1 MFEELASHIA
11 EQLQENFGNNI
22 KSCYLVGSYAQGN
35 VSKSRPDINW
45 LLIWKDPP
53 TGKEI
58 WTLGEILTNTVN
70 KFEDKYTVRPEFRP
84 FKFSYPVKRGEKEV
98 FINITNVVSAEN
110 QEAFKKKNSYIP
122 EYVFLGF
129 KESRKLVFGDDLL
142 EKFDFEISKESVR
155 KSAMKKIISHKI
167 QLDRIPLVYNLEED
181 IDLLFNE
188 SLSHAKNLMYF
199 LVELLM
205 TDEELKDRKFL
216 ELYRDKKRLL
226 DFFSSR
232 KPELKETVITIL
244 GAKKNYEEWKNDRRR
259 AKEIYQASY
268 KLIRHGLKEIN

>member
-1 MFEELASHIA
+1 MFKELVNFITQ
-11 EQLQENFGNNI
+11 QLQENFGNQI
-22 KSCYLVGSYAQGN
+22 SSCYLVGSYAQGN

-45 LLIWKDPP
+45 LLIWEDPP

-70 KFEDKYTVRPEFRP
+70 KFEDSYIVRPEFRP
-84 FKFSYPVKRGEKEV
+84 FKFSYPIKRGQKEV
-98 FINITNVVSAEN
+98 FINITNVVSAN
-110 QEAFKKKNSYIP
+110 TQEKFKKKNSYIP
-122 EYVFLGF
+122 EYIFLGF

-142 EKFDFEISKESVR
+142 EKFDFEISKESVK

-199 LVELLM
+199 MVELLM
-205 TDEELKDRKFL
+205 TDEELKDRRFL
-216 ELYRDKKRLL
+216 ELYKDKEELL

-232 KPELKETVITIL
+232 KPDLEETVITIL
-244 GAKKNYEEWKNDRRR
+244 ESKEKYGEWKEDKER
-259 AKEIYQASY
+259 AKEIYLAAY
-268 KLIRHGLKEIN
+268 GLIRNSFSQT